1 MDNFELLSELVEVS
15 AKPILKAKNYWQE
28 SIFNTLRIKR
38 KSAENN
44 QAYALVLK
52 ADIIS
57 IRRLWQKQLEV
68 IENWAKEEKLPET
81 EEIANIIADIEDE
94 SRTEVTDKKV
104 VFKNGDLLNKE
115 DLNFIER
122 YNSIGNLNERIASME
137 EDYLYCR
144 IRDYIILNLYQFL
157 AENREMALNILKGD
171 PDKKIKEISDLIS
184 KCADSCMYID
194 LEEE

>member
-122 YNSIGNLNERIASME
+122 YNSIGSLNERIASME

>member
-1 MDNFELLSELVEVS
+1 MDNFELLSELVKVS

-28 SIFNTLRIKR
+28 SIFNTLRMKR
-38 KSAENN
+38 KSAEDN

-57 IRRLWQKQLEV
+57 IRRLWQKQLEI

-94 SRTEVTDKKV
+94 SKTEVTDKKV
-104 VFKNGDLLNKE
+104 IFKNGDLLNKE

-122 YNSIGNLNERIASME
+122 YNSIGSLNERIASME

-171 PDKKIKEISDLIS
+171 PDKKIKEISDLTS